1 VYNIRH
7 LLTGLY
13 VTSASNGQ
21 RVKAES
27 TDVADAIAFTIV
39 LLAPGEFHIQCAD
52 NPKVRLYCNNNFVYA
67 GNLTDASAKWY
78 LQMKEKPA
86 EEELLALPQTST
98 NEQLHIYH
106 LIRTDNGEYAYN
118 STSPRNKGRIASGIY
133 DSSEDTGYWYYF
145 KQGSQEEKYTIHSY
159 KTKMPVTTDASK
171 LYVNKDTE
179 AAEFTISLDEEGIGF
194 NIATDDGNWYMTGSG
209 TEMVEISSDKSTTWK
224 LQRIRT
230 INLVDDPSTNI
241 ADNEMESTPMIHATE
256 GSITVSGLTQGCV
269 VNLYDVVGKLIT
281 TATATDYSVTLNTS
295 SFKGKMAIVRV
306 GSHCTKVMI
315 R

>member
-1 VYNIRH
+1 
-7 LLTGLY
+7 
-13 VTSASNGQ
+13 
-21 RVKAES
+21 
-27 TDVADAIAFTIV
+27 
-39 LLAPGEFHIQCAD
+39 
-52 NPKVRLYCNNNFVYA
+52 
-67 GNLTDASAKWY
+67 
-78 LQMKEKPA
+78 MKEKPA

-159 KTKMPVTTDASK
+159 KTEMPVTKNASK

-194 NIATDDGNWYMTGSG
+194 NIATDDGYWYMTGSG

-241 ADNEMESTPMIHATE
+241 ADNEMGSTLMIHATE